1 MPIPSPH
8 LHYSAD
14 IVTRPLVSFLPFDGM
29 QRAASGDRDRN
40 ALAAIRRDLTQTVAG
55 FVAADAL
62 VSAIHRRDAHTRVHS
77 EDTLRYAVAIGREM
91 GLSRQELRAL
101 TVAALLHDVGKTT
114 LPDSILCSREA
125 LTPEQF
131 EAVKA
136 HPTAGVN
143 LLNSLRYSSS
153 EPMPEI
159 EAACPAV
166 RHHHECWDGSGY
178 PASLKG
184 EEIPLLARILAVAD
198 SYSAMTLDRPYRK
211 ALPNREAV
219 ARLRQGAGTQW
230 DPACVRALLWTL
242 DVHAA

>member
-1 MPIPSPH
+1 MPIPS
-8 LHYSAD
+8 LNFDYSAD
-14 IVTRPLVSFLPFDGM
+14 TITRPLVSYLPFDGM
-29 QRAASGDRDRN
+29 QRVASGDRDRN
-40 ALAAIRRDLTQTVAG
+40 AVAAIRRELTQTVAG

-62 VSAIHRRDAHTRVHS
+62 VSAIHRRDAHTRLHS
-77 EDTLRYAVAIGREM
+77 EDTMRYAVSIGREM
-91 GLSRQELRAL
+91 GLSRRELRAL
-101 TVAALLHDVGKTT
+101 TVAALLHDVGKAA

-125 LTPEQF
+125 LTREQF

-143 LLNSLRYSSS
+143 LLNSLRCSSS

-178 PASLKG
+178 PARLQG
-184 EEIPLLARILAVAD
+184 EQIPLLARILAVAD

-211 ALPNREAV
+211 ALPTKEAI

-230 DPACVRALLWTL
+230 DPACVRALLRTL
-242 DVHAA
+242 GVSAA